1 MNYILIIKTTQVN
14 IKELKMN
21 IEDLTIKEAKQLAN
35 LFGGN
40 AKAHPFKVGESYLI
54 RTVTMIILG
63 KLETVLDTELVMSSA
78 SWVADTGRFYDAL
91 KTGKL
96 NEVEPF
102 TNDVIVGRSA
112 LIDATIWTHKLPTEQ
127 K

>member
-1 MNYILIIKTTQVN
+1 MSIN
-14 IKELKMN
+14 
-21 IEDLTIKEAKQLAN
+21 DLTIGEAKELSS
-35 LFGGN
+35 LFGN
-40 AKAHPFKVGESYLI
+40 TAKSNPFKIGESYLI
-54 RTVTMIILG
+54 RTVTMIVLG
-63 KLETVLDTELVMSSA
+63 KLESVYETELVLSSA
-78 SWVADTGRFYDAL
+78 SWVADTGRFYNAL

-112 LIDATIWTHKLPTEQ
+112 LIDATIWTHALPKEQ

>member
-1 MNYILIIKTTQVN
+1 MNLD
-14 IKELKMN
+14 
-21 IEDLTIKEAKQLAN
+21 DLTIKEAKELACM
-35 LFGGN
+35 FGN
-40 AKAHPFKVGESYLI
+40 KKDCCHPFKIGESYLI
-54 RTVTMIILG
+54 RTVTMIVLG
-63 KLETVLDTELVMSSA
+63 RLEKVMDNELVMSSA

-102 TNDVIVGRSA
+102 VNDVIVGRNSI
-112 LIDATIWTHKLPTEQ
+112 IDATIWTFALPREQ

>member
-1 MNYILIIKTTQVN
+1 M
-14 IKELKMN
+14 
-21 IEDLTIKEAKQLAN
+21 TIKEAKELAA
-35 LFGGN
+35 LFGNTGSV
-40 AKAHPFKVGESYLI
+40 KSHPYKVGENYLV
-54 RTVTMIILG
+54 RTVTMIQLG
-63 KLETVLDTELVMSSA
+63 KLESVHDSEIILSSA

-102 TNDVIVGRSA
+102 TNDVIIGRGA
-112 LIDATIWTHKLPTEQ
+112 IVDATIWTHSLPRDQ

>member
-1 MNYILIIKTTQVN
+1 
-14 IKELKMN
+14 MN
-21 IEDLTIKEAKQLAN
+21 IEELTLKQIRELQS
-35 LFGGN
+35 LLGGTQVD
-40 AKAHPFKVGESYLI
+40 KSHPFKVGESYLI
-54 RTVTMIILG
+54 RTVTMTQVG
-63 KLETVLDTELVMSSA
+63 RLEAVHEQELVLSSA

-102 TNDVIVGRSA
+102 PNEAIVGRGA
-112 LIDATIWTHKLPTEQ
+112 ICDAVIWTHTLPREQ

>member
-1 MNYILIIKTTQVN
+1 MNLD
-14 IKELKMN
+14 
-21 IEDLTIKEAKQLAN
+21 DLTIKDAKELAAM
-35 LFGGN
+35 FG
-40 AKAHPFKVGESYLI
+40 AKTEKGSPFKIGEQYLI
-54 RTVTMIILG
+54 RTVTMIVLG
-63 KLETVLDTELVMSSA
+63 KLDKVFDGELVMSSA

-102 TNDVIVGRSA
+102 TDDVIVGRGSI
-112 LIDATIWTHKLPTEQ
+112 IDATVWAHKLPREQ

>member
-1 MNYILIIKTTQVN
+1 MKN
-14 IKELKMN
+14 IN
-21 IEDLTIKEAKQLAN
+21 DLTIGEAKELAK

-40 AKAHPFKVGESYLI
+40 VTEKSNPYKIGESYLI

-63 KLETVLDTELVMSSA
+63 KLECVHESEMVLSSA
-78 SWVADTGRFYDAL
+78 SWVADTGRFFDAL

-102 TNDVIVGRSA
+102 TNDVIVGRNA

>member
-1 MNYILIIKTTQVN
+1 
-14 IKELKMN
+14 MN
-21 IEDLTIKEAKQLAN
+21 IDELTIKEAKQLAA
-35 LFGGN
+35 LFGAQSSTKTN
-40 AKAHPFKVGESYLI
+40 PFKVGEAYLI
-54 RTVTMIILG
+54 RTVTMIVLG
-63 KLETVLDTELVMSSA
+63 KLEAVHDSELVMSSA

-102 TNDVIVGRSA
+102 TDDVIVGRGSI
-112 LIDATIWTHKLPTEQ
+112 IDATIWTHKLPKEQ

>member
-1 MNYILIIKTTQVN
+1 MNLD
-14 IKELKMN
+14 
-21 IEDLTIKEAKQLAN
+21 DLTIAQAKELACMFSDN
-35 LFGGN
+35 GKKN
-40 AKAHPFKVGESYLI
+40 CCHPFRVGEAYLI

-63 KLETVLDTELVMSSA
+63 KLDKVFDGELVMSSA

-102 TNDVIVGRSA
+102 TDDVIVGRASI
-112 LIDATIWTHKLPTEQ
+112 IDATIWAHKLPKEQ